1 MVVGS
6 VVTKV
11 DNGGVC
17 ALPVVTGCMFR
28 TIVEDRTPLV
38 CESSAWVVSEGMV
51 VRIPEV
57 NGSKGAHDE
66 WVGAV
71 VVISETGDCVERSV
85 VEVIMASLVDITAMV
100 VKKVLVTMQ

>member
-17 ALPVVTGCMFR
+17 ALPVVTGCMFG
-28 TIVEDRTPLV
+28 TTVKDRTPLV

-57 NGSKGAHDE
+57 NVSKGAHDE
-66 WVGAV
+66 WVEAV
-71 VVISETGDCVERSV
+71 VVIPETGDYVERSV
-85 VEVIMASLVDITAMV
+85 VEVIMASLVDIMVV
-100 VKKVLVTMQ
+100 VKKVLVMMQ